1 MGVGWWP
8 RWMVAGGGSV
18 DTRVWVRG
26 ADNEWNQYDLW
37 STFKHIINII
47 TYLVFISARHE
58 TTCLPFIFR
67 TLFPVPQTSNQQ
79 HTLHL
84 ATQKKD
90 KDICIYNLKKGR
102 QIYIFIY
109 VFILKV
115 PEIRKGQETSVDVVH
130 AMHYAVNTTCIAGS

>member
-1 MGVGWWP
+1 
-8 RWMVAGGGSV
+8 MVASGGSV

-47 TYLVFISARHE
+47 TYLVFISAGHE

-67 TLFPVPQTSNQQ
+67 TLFPVPQTSYQ

-84 ATQKKD
+84 ATLQRTKK
-90 KDICIYNLKKGR
+90 YLWFEKGQR
-102 QIYIFIY
+102 YLLY

-115 PEIRKGQETSVDVVH
+115 PEIKKG
-130 AMHYAVNTTCIAGS
+130 

>member
-1 MGVGWWP
+1 
-8 RWMVAGGGSV
+8 MVAGGGSV
-18 DTRVWVRG
+18 DTRAWVRG

-84 ATQKKD
+84 PTLQRTKKYLRFEKRAD
-90 KDICIYNLKKGR
+90 VYLR
-102 QIYIFIY
+102 IF
-109 VFILKV
+109 
-115 PEIRKGQETSVDVVH
+115 PE
-130 AMHYAVNTTCIAGS
+130 